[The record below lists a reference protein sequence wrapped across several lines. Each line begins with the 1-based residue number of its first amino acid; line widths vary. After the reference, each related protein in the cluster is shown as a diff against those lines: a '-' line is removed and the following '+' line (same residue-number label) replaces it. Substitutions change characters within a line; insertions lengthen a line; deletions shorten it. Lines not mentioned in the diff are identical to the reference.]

1 MFVYLID
8 LFINIFNWLIST
20 SGGPYPALNM
30 VGIWVYPC
38 MLVVAV
44 NSMMMWTL
52 KGGIL
57 GKATIRILIKVLF
70 QVLGC
75 SQPWPSCSSST

>member
-1 MFVYLID
+1 MHQYLLQAD
-8 LFINIFNWLIST
+8 
-20 SGGPYPALNM
+20 PDPALNM

-57 GKATIRILIKVLF
+57 GKATIRI
-70 QVLGC
+70 
-75 SQPWPSCSSST
+75 